1 MRNKFPSGHPKYGGK
16 KKGVNKQ
23 TVWVLESLR
32 EKGVDYTQMLAD
44 ALKRAEAGD
53 EYALGLVN
61 ALAKLAPHIANKPK
75 EVVGM
80 EGIEGLV
87 ITPYEEKKP
96 VKDAPKE

>member
-1 MRNKFPSGHPKYGGK
+1 MRNKFQPGHPKYGGK

-23 TVWVLESLR
+23 TVWVLESLK
-32 EKGVDYTQMLAD
+32 EHGVDYTEMLAN
-44 ALKRAEAGD
+44 ALKQAVAGD

-87 ITPYEEKKP
+87 ITPYEPKKP
-96 VKDAPKE
+96 GKDASKE